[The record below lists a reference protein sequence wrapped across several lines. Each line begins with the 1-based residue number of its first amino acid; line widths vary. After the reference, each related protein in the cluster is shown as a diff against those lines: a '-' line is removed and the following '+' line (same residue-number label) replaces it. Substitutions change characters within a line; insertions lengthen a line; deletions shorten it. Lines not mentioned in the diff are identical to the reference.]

1 MQRSIIQKNGVNN
14 LGTLNTNQAEIL
26 GRNILQV
33 ADGEARAAIRFL
45 DLWTERP
52 KFWPNAILRGAL
64 LECFLDEDYRFRL
77 KTKYLDKI
85 MHILSNHNEKDEM
98 INFLYTKIKNSK
110 PKKLISKQDVNDS
123 LEILNKY
130 PEAVL
135 ITEYLKEFL
144 KNVRAGAENARV
156 IQIDY

>member
-1 MQRSIIQKNGVNN
+1 
-14 LGTLNTNQAEIL
+14 
-26 GRNILQV
+26 
-33 ADGEARAAIRFL
+33 
-45 DLWTERP
+45 
-52 KFWPNAILRGAL
+52 
-64 LECFLDEDYRFRL
+64 
-77 KTKYLDKI
+77 
-85 MHILSNHNEKDEM
+85 M

-135 ITEYLKEFL
+135 IAEYLKEFL